1 MKDLEKMYKAGTRII
16 HYANGHRT
24 ELKILSTGLVV
35 EYPWQQTKSTAIGR
49 LPCSKNVS
57 HETPPDWRNWRINN
71 ELYTN

>member
-35 EYPWQQTKSTAIGR
+35 EYPLATDEEHRDREIALLKERIARDTAR
-49 LPCSKNVS
+49 LA
-57 HETPPDWRNWRINN
+57 
-71 ELYTN
+71 ELEDKQ